1 MVVLRLA
8 RHGAKKRPFYHIV
21 AADSRSKR
29 DGKNL
34 ERIGFFNPMATDKEQ
49 KLCINLTRTNHWIEQ
64 GAQVSHRVKSLIKDF
79 QATQV
84 S

>member
-1 MVVLRLA
+1 
-8 RHGAKKRPFYHIV
+8 
-21 AADSRSKR
+21 
-29 DGKNL
+29 
-34 ERIGFFNPMATDKEQ
+34 IGFFNPMATDKEQ
-49 KLCINLTRTNHWIEQ
+49 KLSINLTRTNHWIEQ

>member
-8 RHGAKKRPFYHIV
+8 RHGANKRPYYHIIV
-21 AADSRSKR
+21 ADSRSKR

-34 ERIGFFNPMATDKEQ
+34 ERIGFFNPLANDKEQ
-49 KLCINLTRTNHWIEQ
+49 KLNINLARANHWIEQ

-79 QATQV
+79 QTSQV